1 VLVPEL
7 AGDAAFRARM
17 IRESQA
23 AAAVG
28 HPHIIPVYEAGEADG
43 TAYIAMRYVR
53 GEDARS
59 RLKRLGPLPAG
70 HAWHIVAQVAA
81 ALDAAHARGLIHRD
95 VRPANIL
102 IEGGDD
108 EPGHAYLAD
117 FGGRGAFPPGQVIA
131 ASQWAGALDYLA
143 PEQIEG
149 RALDGRTDLYALAC
163 TGFELLCG
171 TPPFGQDEGA
181 TLVYAQLYAP
191 PPAATAMRA
200 DLPAAVDLVLATAL
214 NKNPA
219 DRYRS
224 CGKFA
229 EELRAALGLSPGEPV
244 RPPRPRS
251 PGRSEPAAESGLPAA
266 GLPAAGLPAAELPA
280 TELPAAEV
288 PATAEISVTE
298 VPAAEE
304 LPATKAPAAGP
315 GPLGPPGPEAMAES
329 GALEPGAPEPDRP
342 EPGAPEPEVSGT
354 RSRVPKLILAAGA
367 VVVVAAAVASG
378 VALSGQRAPARP
390 AASLPRASSLATAS
404 SSSRSPSHAPASS
417 PASPSA
423 PVLASG
429 QAAALGTL
437 LTSSTVARTELAAA
451 VVQVDACTN
460 LSSAVS
466 QLQDVVNQ
474 RAGEYSQASALP
486 TAALPGGAAMKS
498 ELLGALSNSLQADRD
513 YLTWAQQQQT
523 GGCAPAG
530 QSSAYNAAYGASQ
543 LANAAKEE
551 FVQAWNPVAVTY
563 GIKPVSAGSI

>member
-171 TPPFGQDEGA
+171 TPPFGQDQGA

-251 PGRSEPAAESGLPAA
+251 PGRSDPAAESGLPAA
-266 GLPAAGLPAAELPA
+266 ELPAAGLPAAELPA
-280 TELPAAEV
+280 TEV

-298 VPAAEE
+298 VPAVEE
-304 LPATKAPAAGP
+304 LPATEPAA
-315 GPLGPPGPEAMAES
+315 
-329 GALEPGAPEPDRP
+329 P
-342 EPGAPEPEVSGT
+342 EPGAPAPEVSGP

-551 FVQAWNPVAVTY
+551 FVQEWNPVAVTY